1 MKNKIVFIIG
11 VLFAVNVV
19 YSEYQYCPF
28 SKKDGG
34 YVHNGQLMPKCTEN
48 DSPEIWSGS
57 WEDLQVVAKRVEEE
71 FSFETTKHKGRDIAS
86 LKPASKQEMEK
97 HISNGN
103 YQEWSAY
110 IFDSYHEPSDT
121 VDDVLMEVLGSYYM
135 SKDVSTGTKEEKR
148 VSAMM
153 KFTNEINKAL
163 KFLKNKVVKYTNPDG
178 GEVVYD
184 KETGKIILNSRLGTK
199 NFGKS
204 YEWIG
209 VKIQEYLKTQDWFKY
224 TPQGMSLKV
233 EAAIIREIGKYIPGD
248 HFPLDVV
255 PHEKDNQYKYAGILF
270 ESDSDGR
277 FYIVDG
283 QTGKRMTKKQ
293 VEDFPTTFSDMWKDK
308 GLVCVEFDA
317 IDIVPL
323 KENRQSVQNAFS
335 EVGVG
340 DVKGDIA
347 KTDVDE
353 AKAMGD
359 KCDVIKAIEQLISCM
374 KEMNAAVDSVS
385 RRLPKRSMSDI
396 RGILSGGDA
405 ISAES
410 ARYAERVEKC
420 IETLNVSFLKMEKE
434 FSNDSTV
441 QINAIREKRYN
452 SIKPH
457 IIELFEI
464 LRDSPDKIRHRV
476 ENVIPIQ
483 LARYLVNCDN
493 RIRKKYY
500 LLPSFGLNFN
510 Q

>member
-1 MKNKIVFIIG
+1 MKNKIVFILG
-11 VLFAVNVV
+11 ALLFVNMG
-19 YSEYQYCPF
+19 YSNVQYCPV

-233 EAAIIREIGKYIPGD
+233 EAAIIREVGKYIPGD
-248 HFPLDVV
+248 HFLLDVV
-255 PHEKDNQYKYAGILF
+255 PHEKDNQYKYVGILF
-270 ESDSDGR
+270 ESDLDGR
-277 FYIVDG
+277 FYIIDG
-283 QTGKRMTKKQ
+283 QTGKRMTKNQ

-308 GLVCVEFDA
+308 GLVCVESDA
-317 IDIVPL
+317 IDIVPP
-323 KENRQSVQNAFS
+323 KENRPSAQNAPS

-340 DVKGDIA
+340 AVKGDIA
-347 KTDVDE
+347 KTDVNE

-359 KCDVIKAIEQLISCM
+359 KCDVIKAIEQLIDCM
-374 KEMNAAVDSVS
+374 KERNAAIESLS
-385 RRLPKRSMSDI
+385 RSRPKRAMNDVNGIISD
-396 RGILSGGDA
+396 GNA
-405 ISAES
+405 ISAEG

-420 IETLNVSFLKMEKE
+420 IETLNVSFLEMEKE

-464 LRDSPDKIRHRV
+464 LRDSSDKIRHRV

-500 LLPSFGLNFN
+500 LLPSFGFEH
-510 Q
+510 